1 MNKEWNILKLECKT
15 SENGLTNIV
24 QRIQWNYK
32 VTETV
37 NGQEYSSEIS
47 GPLDL
52 PSPSQEN
59 FTPFESLTNDQVVLW
74 IESTMGIDQVNYLNN
89 LLLNNINEQ
98 VSPTVVYLDPPF

>member
-1 MNKEWNILKLECKT
+1 MNIDWNILKLECKT

-37 NGQEYSSEIS
+37 NGQEYSSEINGS
-47 GPLDL
+47 LDL
-52 PSPSQEN
+52 PSPSQES
-59 FTPFESLTNDQVVLW
+59 FIPFESLTKEQVVNW
-74 IESTMGIDQVNYLNN
+74 IELTMGSEYLTELTNYL
-89 LLLNNINEQ
+89 LNQINEK